1 MIPASVTRDMHQIRE
16 LSMTTAPMQSER
28 PEPFELFCSQF
39 RSQRDAIVL
48 LRQLHHMSKA
58 VQRHRGMTMA
68 LLAGNTMFEGDFAIL
83 QRQVERRLASLEI
96 FAAAGGDLL
105 SERDQQN
112 LHNAWN
118 TISADWQNDDV
129 IDNFELH
136 SHFIEQLHSM
146 MVQLAKKIERP
157 VSAAMVEDHGAEL
170 IGSEENY
177 PKIFKQIELLNFIAK
192 QTPEMVEQLARMR
205 GLATYAAAKGE
216 CEYYL
221 DRKLRFA
228 LQCVRTQHEKLRLQA
243 ERMQNILEG
252 ALPSVSYIKTYELKL
267 MFLLNTVDMDVLSG
281 AEISSSSHQ
290 LFKLATEII
299 DVYLKVAEDGFDVI
313 AKWHDEDL
321 ELWLA

>member
-1 MIPASVTRDMHQIRE
+1 
-16 LSMTTAPMQSER
+16 MTTALKQREQYQ
-28 PEPFELFCSQF
+28 PFELFCTQF

-68 LLAGNTMFEGDFAIL
+68 LLAGNTLFEEDFAIL
-83 QRQVERRLASLEI
+83 QRQVKRRLTSLEL
-96 FAAAGGDLL
+96 FAKAGGDLL

-118 TISADWQNDDV
+118 TVSADWQNDDV

-146 MVQLAKKIERP
+146 IAALAKKIERP
-157 VSAAMVEDHGAEL
+157 VSTAMVEDHGAEL
-170 IGSEENY
+170 VVGEDSY
-177 PKIFKQIELLNFIAK
+177 PQVFKQIELLNFIAK

-216 CEYYL
+216 CEYFL

-243 ERMQNILEG
+243 ERMQTILAG
-252 ALPSVSYIKTYELKL
+252 ALPSLGNIKTYELKL

-281 AEISSSSHQ
+281 TEISSSSHQ
-290 LFKLATEII
+290 IFKLATEII

-313 AKWHDEDL
+313 TKWHDDDL
-321 ELWLA
+321 ERWLA

>member
-1 MIPASVTRDMHQIRE
+1 MI
-16 LSMTTAPMQSER
+16 TAPKQHE
-28 PEPFELFCSQF
+28 ESQALEF
-39 RSQRDAIVL
+39 YCAQYRRQRDAIVL
-48 LRQLHHMSKA
+48 LRQLHHMCKA
-58 VQRHRGMTMA
+58 VQRHRGMAMA
-68 LLAGNTMFEGDFAIL
+68 LLAGSNLFEGDFAIL
-83 QRQVERRLASLEI
+83 QRQVRRRLTSLEL
-96 FAAAGGDLL
+96 FAKAGGDLL

-129 IDNFELH
+129 VDNFELH

-146 MVQLAKKIERP
+146 MAALSKKIERP
-157 VSAAMVEDHGAEL
+157 VSAAVVEDHGAEL
-170 IGSEENY
+170 IGGDDSY
-177 PKIFKQIELLNFIAK
+177 PKAFKQIELLHFIAK

-216 CEYYL
+216 CEYFL
-221 DRKLRFA
+221 ERKLRFA

-243 ERMQNILEG
+243 ERMKVVLEG
-252 ALPSVSYIKTYELKL
+252 ALPSVSHIQTYELKL
-267 MFLLNTVDMDVLSG
+267 MFLLNTVDTDVLSG
-281 AEISSSSHQ
+281 AQISSRSHQ

-313 AKWHDEDL
+313 TKWHDDDL